1 MTDLASLTLAAHG
14 AQLHADA
21 LSASEVDRLR
31 ALAEPLVAG
40 QSGARIFGG
49 EIAAI
54 ITAPG
59 GAFMRIAVEALGVDA
74 RPVRVV
80 LFDKSEEANWSTGW
94 HQDRTIAVRERRE
107 AEGYGP
113 WSVKGGVW

>member
-1 MTDLASLTLAAHG
+1 MTELASLTLAAHG

-21 LSASEVDRLR
+21 LSVPEVDRLR
-31 ALAEPLVAG
+31 DLAAPLVAG

-54 ITAPG
+54 IAAPG
-59 GAFMRIAVEALGVDA
+59 NAFMRIAVQALSADA
-74 RPVRVV
+74 RPVRAV

-107 AEGYGP
+107 VEGYGP
-113 WSVKGGVW
+113 WSIKGG